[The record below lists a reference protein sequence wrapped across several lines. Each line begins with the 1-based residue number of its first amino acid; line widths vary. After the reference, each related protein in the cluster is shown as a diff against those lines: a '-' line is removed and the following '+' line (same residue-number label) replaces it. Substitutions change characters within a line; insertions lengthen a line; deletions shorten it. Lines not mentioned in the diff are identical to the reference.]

1 MKLERPKLT
10 LLERLYLPAIVSG
23 LALTFSHIFRKKVT
37 LRYPE
42 EKPEIPPNY
51 RGQPVLVKD
60 EEGRVK
66 CVACQLCE
74 FVCPPR
80 AITIKPMEYPE
91 DAKYGKVEKTPA
103 EFDIDMLRCIYCG
116 YCEEVCPEQA
126 IFLRGPY
133 SVTGLSR
140 KAMVFNKEKLL
151 ELGGTLPDP
160 IKKWQKK

>member
-10 LLERLYLPAIVSG
+10 LAERLYLPAVISG
-23 LALTFSHIFRKKVT
+23 LLLTLRHIFSKKVT
-37 LRYPE
+37 LQYPE
-42 EKPEIPPNY
+42 EKPQIPPAY

-60 EEGRVK
+60 EAGRVK

-80 AITIKPMEYPE
+80 AITIKPMEYPPN
-91 DAKYGKVEKTPA
+91 AQWGKVEKTPS
-103 EFDIDMLRCIYCG
+103 EFDINMLRCIFCG

-133 SVTGLSR
+133 AVTGDSR
-140 KAMVFNKEKLL
+140 KGMVFGKERLL
-151 ELGGTLPDP
+151 ELGGTVPDP

>member
-1 MKLERPKLT
+1 MKIERKPLT
-10 LLERLYLPAIVSG
+10 IWERLYLPAIISG
-23 LALTFSHIFRKKVT
+23 MMLTFSHLFRKTVT

-42 EKPEIPPNY
+42 QKPEIPPDY

-60 EEGRVK
+60 EDGRVK

-80 AITIKPMEYPE
+80 AIRIKPMAYPAN
-91 DAKYGKVEKTPA
+91 AKWGKVEKTPE
-103 EFDIDMLRCIYCG
+103 EFDINMIRCIFCG

-140 KAMVFNKEKLL
+140 KDMMFNKEKLL

>member
-42 EKPEIPPNY
+42 EKPEIPPGY

-60 EEGRVK
+60 DEGRVK

-91 DAKYGKVEKTPA
+91 NAKYGKVEKTPE
-103 EFDIDMLRCIYCG
+103 EFQIDMLRCIYCG

-126 IFLRGPY
+126 IFLCGHY
-133 SVTGLSR
+133 ALTGLAR
-140 KAMVFNKEKLL
+140 KELLFGKDKLL